1 MNIVAYIK
9 SLAICL
15 LYFVQTNNNEDIK
28 ISEFPSQ
35 RASNAE
41 SVLWCHHQASWAEN
55 PGFTLQ
61 ATGSSLCYHLLSQWS
76 P

>member
-41 SVLWCHHQASWAEN
+41 SVLWCHHQAS
-55 PGFTLQ
+55 
-61 ATGSSLCYHLLSQWS
+61 
-76 P
+76 